1 MLGLV
6 RSAAEDDPQLKRK
19 AEFMARHRR
28 DYGYGGRLDRLR
40 STHFSRLRGT
50 PPPRASPCSASC
62 TPCCGRS
69 HGRHTAEVQGRCI
82 WTTPE
87 PRYTRS
93 SSCEQSQSTSRRP
106 STAILVRHP
115 HLLSWQERCKTK
127 MRCRSRLLLAHD
139 RPPNHGVWC
148 VCVRVRGERRQPEPE

>member
-1 MLGLV
+1 VRVGPSPVYFPEQNPKIKKKDKKNKKAGEKKMLGLV
-6 RSAAEDDPQLKRK
+6 RSAAEDDPRLKRK

-40 STHFSRLRGT
+40 STHFSRLRGI
-50 PPPRASPCSASC
+50 PPPPASPCSLLPA
-62 TPCCGRS
+62 PPAACCGRS

-93 SSCEQSQSTSRRP
+93 SSCEQSQSTSR
-106 STAILVRHP
+106 
-115 HLLSWQERCKTK
+115 
-127 MRCRSRLLLAHD
+127 
-139 RPPNHGVWC
+139 
-148 VCVRVRGERRQPEPE
+148 